1 MEKQSLYES
10 TFSQWKGRETEGKV
24 SATHYVNSVSTTE
37 KFLVMLRTTNETNN
51 KRTNSIPHGQT

>member
-10 TFSQWKGRETEGKV
+10 TFSQWKGRGTEGKV
-24 SATHYVNSVSTTE
+24 SATHYLNSVSTTE
-37 KFLVMLRTTNETNN
+37 KFLVMLRTTNERT